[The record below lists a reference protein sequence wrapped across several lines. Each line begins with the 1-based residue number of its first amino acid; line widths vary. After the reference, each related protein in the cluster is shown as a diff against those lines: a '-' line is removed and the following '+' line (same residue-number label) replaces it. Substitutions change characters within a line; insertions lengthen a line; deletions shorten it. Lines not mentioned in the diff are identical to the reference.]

1 MQMNNLEA
9 WDIIREKYFDISSGV
24 FAFNDPGQY
33 VMHDSTFGGEHSIL
47 MRGDF
52 SPEELIA
59 IGWFLKYPEDFKYL
73 LDTESDRE
81 ALHVSEASPLSD
93 YPYEEPTK
101 A

>member
-9 WDIIREKYFDISSGV
+9 WDIIREKYYDISSGV

-59 IGWFLKYPEDFKYL
+59 IGWFLKYPEDFKHL
-73 LDTESDRE
+73 IDWNKDDETAETETLSVEE
-81 ALHVSEASPLSD
+81 AVGA
-93 YPYEEPTK
+93 
-101 A
+101 